1 MPETPLADR
10 VSASDSAGWW
20 GTVYNAPLQKWRAR
34 KQSCRALDA
43 SGPKYSAIS
52 AQARLPTGVPT
63 PSWPYIPLALPFPF
77 LCRTAHDS

>member
-1 MPETPLADR
+1 MSETPLAGR

-34 KQSCRALDA
+34 KQSCQALDA

-52 AQARLPTGVPT
+52 AQAKSPTT
-63 PSWPYIPLALPFPF
+63 AALPHGHTSP
-77 LCRTAHDS
+77 